1 MYPDIQI
8 KIRYDFGQ
16 EKSDE
21 IEAKLETFKVDF
33 LVIYNEDP
41 SSRIIRCILKLAEGD
56 EEKLERYIKTAL
68 SDWRDVI
75 YWAEY
80 DREDKRVFDGSKR
93 FTS

>member
-8 KIRYDFGQ
+8 KIRSDFGP
-16 EKSDE
+16 EKSDD
-21 IEAKLETFKVDF
+21 IEAKFEKFKVDF
-33 LVIYNEDP
+33 LVIYKEEP
-41 SSRIIRCILKLAEGD
+41 SSSIIRCILRLAEGN

-80 DREDKRVFDGSKR
+80 DREENKVFDGSKR

>member
-8 KIRYDFGQ
+8 KIRSDFGQ

-33 LVIYNEDP
+33 LVIYMEDP

-80 DREDKRVFDGSKR
+80 DREDKRIFDGNKR

>member
-8 KIRYDFGQ
+8 KIRSDFGQ
-16 EKSDE
+16 EEADD
-21 IEAKLETFKVDF
+21 IETKLEKFKVDF

-41 SSRIIRCILKLAEGD
+41 SSRIIRCILRLAEG
-56 EEKLERYIKTAL
+56 EKEKLERYIKAAL

-75 YWAEY
+75 YWAEC
-80 DREDKRVFDGSKR
+80 DRDDNKVFDGSRR